1 MPTATGLRK
10 KLNPALLAGAPY
22 REGEVMAGRYQV
34 KDAVGVGPLGF
45 VLRAADREL
54 GIDVSVKLIH
64 PRFVQTGEEREAF
77 ARALDPA
84 RRFLHPSLTR
94 LHDVGNDQGWPY
106 FTYTFLDGLPLRR
119 IIDSRLA
126 KGQTFALD
134 EVEPIL
140 GQLMSALEA
149 AHPAGAHGDL
159 KAENILVLPDMLK
172 VTDWGVAAGVPRPPF
187 VQAERQK
194 AVHRHLAPEYLAGL
208 ALDPRA
214 DVYSLGVLV
223 GEMLTGLTPE
233 DELPELRQFNPD
245 LPDAIEGFYRRA
257 LSERP
262 ETRYRSVREMFEAF
276 SAVVEGKPSGASD
289 EVVEDGFEVVD
300 FVETQIGPPAP
311 PPSVAGAPPEPEPEP
326 AEPAP
331 APVEPDPRA
340 ALAEPEPAPVRAE
353 PEPEPELVA
362 VHAALEPVAVR
373 GPMTVAEVLARMEA
387 PAPEGEVPDAP
398 TPEVVAAPA
407 EGEFWAEAAEAAEA
421 AAAADPTPPSVPVRK
436 PEPEPAPLGTL
447 WSGDDDE
454 AEAMPGEPDEPLVPA
469 AAHGPGPAASAREVA
484 AEPAARPPPTGPRI
498 VPSLS
503 HGTGI
508 GPRPVVPAV
517 GIWGPGARRTGA
529 HAAVAVA
536 ESAPAVEPMAAART
550 QPPPPIRPVPT
561 PPPAFAPRVAERTR
575 TPLGTPSVA
584 PLAAVAPPATPLAAV
599 PEAPIAAPPAGAHQG
614 GLWSP
619 GAALAELV
627 SEIQAEDARRTPE
640 AGGGAVPAA
649 ELAARAVAEQRPAR
663 ERLALMSASEDP
675 TAPVPS
681 VSGRPRRSAPA
692 AVARPWLRGQRDRY
706 LRWGLLLAVFF
717 AVGMFGAVMLSR
729 AH

>member
-22 REGEVMAGRYQV
+22 REGDVMGGRYQV

-45 VLRAADREL
+45 VLRCADREL
-54 GIDVSVKLIH
+54 GIDVSVKLVH

-172 VTDWGVAAGVPRPPF
+172 VTDWGVAGGVPRPPF

-194 AVHRHLAPEYLAGL
+194 GAHRHLAPEYLAGL

-233 DELPELRQFNPD
+233 DEIPELRLVNPD
-245 LPDAIEGFYRRA
+245 LPDAVEGFYRRA

-262 ETRYRSVREMFEAF
+262 ESRFRSVREMFEGFA
-276 SAVVEGKPSGASD
+276 AVVEGKPALTVSIVPD
-289 EVVEDGFEVVD
+289 ELIDDGFEVVH
-300 FVETQIGPPAP
+300 FVETQTVVVQPEPAVAAVPPVPEHEAEPIETEPPAAAVPAP
-311 PPSVAGAPPEPEPEP
+311 PPLSVEVAAPVPPVATPEPPEVTPPPQDAPREGDSWVETPEPAAVTASPAPSAETPVTADERTLWSDADQESEPEPDDTLESDARP
-326 AEPAP
+326 LAPVATPAP
-331 APVEPDPRA
+331 SVPALSFA
-340 ALAEPEPAPVRAE
+340 AAEPEPAPGAE
-353 PEPEPELVA
+353 RESAPLRPLPAVPRIAERPALVVPQA
-362 VHAALEPVAVR
+362 PV
-373 GPMTVAEVLARMEA
+373 
-387 PAPEGEVPDAP
+387 
-398 TPEVVAAPA
+398 
-407 EGEFWAEAAEAAEA
+407 
-421 AAAADPTPPSVPVRK
+421 SVPTHL
-436 PEPEPAPLGTL
+436 AGT
-447 WSGDDDE
+447 S
-454 AEAMPGEPDEPLVPA
+454 
-469 AAHGPGPAASAREVA
+469 
-484 AEPAARPPPTGPRI
+484 
-498 VPSLS
+498 
-503 HGTGI
+503 
-508 GPRPVVPAV
+508 PRPVVPSV
-517 GIWGPGARRTGA
+517 GMWGPGARRTGA
-529 HAAVAVA
+529 HAAVVVAVSEPAPAVA
-536 ESAPAVEPMAAART
+536 PPPAVEPAAIRESRAGVRSEP
-550 QPPPPIRPVPT
+550 QSPPPV
-561 PPPAFAPRVAERTR
+561 PPPAVARI
-575 TPLGTPSVA
+575 
-584 PLAAVAPPATPLAAV
+584 VAPPIAV
-599 PEAPIAAPPAGAHQG
+599 AAPVVPPPVAAAAPAESRLAEEPSQAHRG

-627 SEIQAEDARRTPE
+627 SEIQSEEARQL
-640 AGGGAVPAA
+640 AASDGSAASSAA
-649 ELAARAVAEQRPAR
+649 EAVARAVAEQRPAR
-663 ERLALMSASEDP
+663 ERLALMSATDEP
-675 TAPVPS
+675 TAPAPA
-681 VSGRPRRSAPA
+681 VSGRPRKVAPA
-692 AVARPWLRGQRDRY
+692 PVPVRARARELQRDLWLKRA
-706 LRWGLLLAVFF
+706 LLLAVVF
-717 AVGMFGAVMLSR
+717 AIGMLGAVLLAR